1 MHFQPFS
8 IKLKSKSTITKN
20 ELDELISLNK
30 NYYYPWFL
38 AGNFY
43 YERKEFELA
52 LSYFSKAIKLE
63 IPQEST
69 SNEIRELI
77 ENCRR
82 NL

>member
-1 MHFQPFS
+1 VLSS
-8 IKLKSKSTITKN
+8 IQDKIESNSKITKN
-20 ELDELISLNK
+20 EFDELIGLNK

-38 AGNFY
+38 AGKFY
-43 YERKEFELA
+43 FEQNEPELA

-69 SNEIRELI
+69 YREILEMI
-77 ENCRR
+77 ENCRK